1 MDLDF
6 SKKEKIVGTFIIF
19 IVVILLTTVVIIGRG
34 KDWFK
39 TYITYYTTFD
49 ESYNLK
55 EDAAVKLFKADIGK
69 VKKIILVEN
78 RVKVNLAILEE
89 YSSRIRSDSVAS
101 VESPTF
107 IGSEYISIKPGSAD
121 SPLIPKGG
129 EINSTSKK
137 SISDIML
144 EFQVEETAKKVIRA
158 VQDLS
163 EIMQIMRDP
172 DGPFFTAINNI
183 NKTISHIEAITGD
196 IQAGKGTV
204 GSMLKSREILQII
217 LDNLDKVTQILESIA
232 EASSK
237 TPEIT
242 NKVQDN
248 LAIIKKVGEEVL
260 DSISSIKRILKEVE
274 EGSHD
279 IPEVTRST
287 KRGINEIRDG
297 VENIDKV
304 VKSLQKN
311 FLIRP
316 NLPAE
321 PKGKNIDAGLRQ

>member
-1 MDLDF
+1 MDLNF
-6 SKKEKIVGTFIIF
+6 SKKEKTVGTFIIC

-39 TYITYYTTFD
+39 TYITYYTTFN

-69 VKKIILVEN
+69 VKKIVLVEN
-78 RVKVNLAILEE
+78 KVKVKLAILEE
-89 YSSRIRSDSVAS
+89 YSSRIRSDSVAI

-107 IGSEYISIKPGSAD
+107 IGSEYVSIKPGSAD
-121 SPLIPKGG
+121 SPLIPEGG
-129 EINSTSKK
+129 EINSTAKK
-137 SISDIML
+137 LISDLMS
-144 EFQVEETAKKVIRA
+144 EFRVEETAKKVVRM
-158 VQDLS
+158 VQDIS
-163 EIMQIMRDP
+163 EITQIMRDP
-172 DGPFFTAINNI
+172 NGPLFTTVTNL
-183 NKTISHIEAITGD
+183 NKTISHLEAITGD
-196 IQAGKGTV
+196 IQAGKGTA
-204 GSMLKSREILQII
+204 GSILKSREVLQII
-217 LDNLDKVTQILESIA
+217 LDDLGKATQILESIA
-232 EASSK
+232 QA

-248 LAIIKKVGEEVL
+248 LATIKKAGEGVL
-260 DSISSIKRILKEVE
+260 DSISSIKRILKEME
-274 EGSHD
+274 EGSRD

-287 KRGINEIRDG
+287 KRGVNEIRDG

-304 VKSLQKN
+304 VESLKKN
-311 FLIRP
+311 ILIKP